1 MTWRGFASD
10 NYAGVHPEVLDA
22 IVRAN
27 AGHAVAYGDDDE
39 TSRLGELVRDH
50 FGAHA
55 EVFPVFN
62 GTGAN
67 VVALQAICRP
77 WESVICADTAHV
89 NVDEGGAPEK
99 VGRLKL
105 WTTPTEDGLL
115 TPEAIDVH
123 AVRFGDVHR
132 AQQAVV
138 TVTQSSELG
147 TAYSVEQLGTLVEH
161 VHSLGMKVHLD
172 GARLANAAAGL
183 GVELRA
189 ITTDVGVD
197 IVSLGATKN
206 GAMGAEA
213 VVVLD
218 NSLVH
223 AVPYLRKT
231 SMQLASKMR
240 FVSAQLS
247 ALLTDDLWR
256 RNAQHANEM
265 AQRLLEGARSVPGVR
280 IARRVD
286 ANAVFAILPRDVTAR
301 LQKRY
306 RFYEWDEHTGE
317 VRWMCAWD
325 TTPEDVD
332 DFVSALAEEM
342 RV

>member
-115 TPEAIDVH
+115 TPEAIE
-123 AVRFGDVHR
+123 AMLKRELRRKAG
-132 AQQAVV
+132 QQ
-138 TVTQSSELG
+138 
-147 TAYSVEQLGTLVEH
+147 
-161 VHSLGMKVHLD
+161 
-172 GARLANAAAGL
+172 LAESAAA
-183 GVELRA
+183 
-189 ITTDVGVD
+189 
-197 IVSLGATKN
+197 LGAVDLPPLTEDEIQ
-206 GAMGAEA
+206 AEIDA
-213 VVVLD
+213 YR
-218 NSLVH
+218 
-223 AVPYLRKT
+223 AE
-231 SMQLASKMR
+231 
-240 FVSAQLS
+240 
-247 ALLTDDLWR
+247 R
-256 RNAQHANEM
+256 R
-265 AQRLLEGARSVPGVR
+265 
-280 IARRVD
+280 ARR
-286 ANAVFAILPRDVTAR
+286 P
-301 LQKRY
+301 
-306 RFYEWDEHTGE
+306 
-317 VRWMCAWD
+317 
-325 TTPEDVD
+325 
-332 DFVSALAEEM
+332 
-342 RV
+342 